1 MEVNETIRVQSQ
13 NFGMKDTKR
22 NGAIWFGFRAS
33 ERRMPI
39 KTEQTRFS
47 LGASERMALIERNNT
62 VGFRQ
67 NFETRFGRTPI
78 FCRTLNPWRPRRTG
92 AGLLKTNPDLDND

>member
-62 VGFRQ
+62 FGKQTEISTAIFDEPYLHNKGRQ
-67 NFETRFGRTPI
+67 TLENETNLTWIITR
-78 FCRTLNPWRPRRTG
+78 
-92 AGLLKTNPDLDND
+92 APDS

>member
-1 MEVNETIRVQSQ
+1 MEQ
-13 NFGMKDTKR
+13 FGSY
-22 NGAIWFGFRAS
+22 NVPFGFRAS

-62 VGFRQ
+62 VDEPYLHNKGRQ
-67 NFETRFGRTPI
+67 
-78 FCRTLNPWRPRRTG
+78 TLENEM
-92 AGLLKTNPDLDND
+92 NPDLDND